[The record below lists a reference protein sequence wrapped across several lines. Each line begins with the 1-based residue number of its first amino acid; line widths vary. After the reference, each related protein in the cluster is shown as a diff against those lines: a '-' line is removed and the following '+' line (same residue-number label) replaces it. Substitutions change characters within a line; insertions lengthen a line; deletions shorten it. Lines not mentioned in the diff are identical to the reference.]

1 MGFALGFLRHCIPF
15 APLHTVLLCAH
26 LCCRMEGGS
35 PGLMQ
40 WLWVLTE
47 APPLGESCKGE
58 VKSKPR
64 TGRKLCNP
72 RGCPPPV
79 HRGLCGAAGSQ
90 QCHRTSF
97 PLDLLLEKE
106 LNGLRELLHAVIS
119 LTFRCQIFISVLS
132 LLVFLTKINFYFRR
146 NLIFL
151 QCHITKKHPLGM
163 GFSLCSEIPENKPFF
178 FFFPSLNSY
187 SQSLSWVPL
196 ITLCSAFPVQ
206 CTVPPHCYFP
216 SLNPTVPV
224 VGSHCCC
231 PSCERTI
238 VASATPW
245 TPPACPSVL
254 LHLSIQ

>member
-15 APLHTVLLCAH
+15 APLHAVLLRAH

-35 PGLMQ
+35 PALMQ

-64 TGRKLCNP
+64 TGGKLCNP

-79 HRGLCGAAGSQ
+79 HRGPCGAAGSQ
-90 QCHRTSF
+90 QCHWTSF

-106 LNGLRELLHAVIS
+106 LNGLRELLHTVIS

-178 FFFPSLNSY
+178 FFFPLSEFLQSIFILGASHYSLFCISCA
-187 SQSLSWVPL
+187 VH
-196 ITLCSAFPVQ
+196 CS
-206 CTVPPHCYFP
+206 P
-216 SLNPTVPV
+216 SLPLPV
-224 VGSHCCC
+224 TEPNS
-231 PSCERTI
+231 PSGWK
-238 VASATPW
+238 P
-245 TPPACPSVL
+245 L
-254 LHLSIQ
+254 LLPFL